1 MIQKD
6 LENILKGKTVLI
18 CAHRLSSITSVDKI
32 HVLKDSKVME
42 SGTHLELMNN
52 QGISMGDSEKNNG
65 G

>member
-42 SGTHLELMNN
+42 SGTHLELMRN

>member
-32 HVLKDSKVME
+32 HVLKDGKVME
-42 SGTHLELMNN
+42 SGTHFELMNN
-52 QGISMGDSEKNNG
+52 QGISMSDSEKNNG